1 MYKFLL
7 CLLVLFILG
16 LPGVAL
22 AQVPDDGTIDGQVVN
37 ETGGDGN
44 VGGLEV
50 CLFTYVDK
58 EIQRSATTRTD
69 DEGKFRFVNLVK
81 EYKYL
86 ISVTYMDVDY
96 YYPVVFSGDESSEY
110 MEVAVCDTTKS
121 DDAIKVV
128 LAHKIID
135 FEEESAIVTEM
146 FVLMNEGDHTYVGG
160 EESIA
165 DGTQGILVFTL
176 PHGATAF
183 GAPAELA
190 GDFQLFNDNKVNYDV
205 PFPPGERQIIF
216 TYNVPIPKTG
226 ELNLSFMADYPTDYL
241 DIMIKSD
248 SVEVSTGQLAPAE
261 PVVTDTG
268 DKYIHFTGQDISRD
282 SVIDIYLVRV
292 SSGTSFIFIIVFIV
306 IVIIIIAILVY
317 FVIKKRAIRQKR
329 QNTTVVK
336 ENE

>member
-22 AQVPDDGTIDGQVVN
+22 AQVSGNGTIDGQVIN
-37 ETGGDGN
+37 ETGGGGN

-50 CLFTYVDK
+50 CLFTYIDGEV
-58 EIQRSATTRTD
+58 QRTATTRTD

-96 YYPVVFSGDESSEY
+96 YYPVIFSGDESTEY
-110 MEVAVCDTTKS
+110 VEVAVCDTTRS

-128 LAHKIID
+128 LAHKIIEL
-135 FEEESAIVTEM
+135 EEESAIVTEM
-146 FVLMNEGDHTYVGG
+146 FVLMNEGDHTYVG
-160 EESIA
+160 EESIIG
-165 DGTQGILVFTL
+165 GTQGILVFTL
-176 PHGATAF
+176 PQGATAF
-183 GAPAELA
+183 GAPTELA

-226 ELNLSFMADYPTDYL
+226 ELNLSFTADYPTDYL
-241 DIMIKSD
+241 DIMVKSD
-248 SVEVSTGQLAPAE
+248 GVEVSTGQLTPAE

-292 SSGTSFIFIIVFIV
+292 SSDTSFIFIIVFIV

-329 QNTTVVK
+329 QSTTVVK